1 LRDANDDY
9 LLECAVSDSIFCE
22 YLRSAKSGSSSG
34 LGRMLESFRPAL
46 MEMAADR
53 LGLRVRRRMSSSDL
67 VQDTLL
73 TAGKQFESFRGET
86 LTEFRNWLKELF
98 HSRLVDGL
106 RRHQQAEMRR
116 QGLEEE
122 GASISSLEGEEDS
135 PSRVARLNEDAT
147 RLINAM
153 DDLPA
158 DQRTIIQMRYVED
171 KTFEDIAAELS
182 MSVATV
188 WRRFQEAT
196 ESLHIRLQH

>member
-1 LRDANDDY
+1 
-9 LLECAVSDSIFCE
+9 
-22 YLRSAKSGSSSG
+22 
-34 LGRMLESFRPAL
+34 MLESFRPAL

-73 TAGKQFESFRGET
+73 TAGKQFESFRGES

-122 GASISSLEGEEDS
+122 DASISSLKAEEES

-153 DDLPA
+153 DELPA

-171 KTFEDIAAELS
+171 KTFEDIAAALS
-182 MSVATV
+182 MPVATV

>member
-1 LRDANDDY
+1 M
-9 LLECAVSDSIFCE
+9 ECAVSDSMFRE
-22 YLRSAKSGSSSG
+22 YLLSAKSGSSSG

-73 TAGKQFESFRGET
+73 TAGKQFESFRGES

-122 GASISSLEGEEDS
+122 DASISSLKAEEES

-153 DDLPA
+153 DELPA

-171 KTFEDIAAELS
+171 KTFEDIAAALS
-182 MSVATV
+182 MPVATV